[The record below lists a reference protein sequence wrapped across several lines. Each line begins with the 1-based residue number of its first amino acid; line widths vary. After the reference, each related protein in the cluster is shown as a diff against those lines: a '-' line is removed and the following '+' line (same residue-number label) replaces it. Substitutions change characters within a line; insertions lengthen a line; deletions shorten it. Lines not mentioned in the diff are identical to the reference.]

1 MGMAP
6 NEVVTLRR
14 WQIIAAFILLTL
26 GATGVAFWNGYRIN
40 QAEERISRNTKI
52 AIQAHVRATQAQA
65 FVSTFQERIRSEKVC
80 TESNRGDPCRA
91 LFQRLAEDLSAAQ
104 RLALACEVARN
115 LQLSQYKAF
124 CVSD

>member
-1 MGMAP
+1 MAP

-14 WQIIAAFILLTL
+14 WQIIAAFVLLTI
-26 GATGVAFWNGYRIN
+26 GATGVAFWNDYRID
-40 QAEERISRNTKI
+40 QAEKRIRRNTALAI
-52 AIQAHVRATQAQA
+52 AAHAHATRTRN
-65 FVSTFQERIRSEKVC
+65 FVENFKLSLQLEKVC

-91 LFQRLAEDLSAAQ
+91 LFQRLAEDISAEQ